1 MIRVTLLLILSV
13 FALKA
18 HATHVM
24 GGEITWKCTGNGY
37 VFQLVFYRDCNG
49 VDVNPVSENLSV
61 WNHPSVTSI
70 PVLFVSRTDISPSCT
85 QVAGSPNPLACGSGA
100 NGGNGVGAIE
110 KIIYQSNPVVLSGVP
125 PAQGWIITYSNFS
138 RNGNITNLVNPT
150 NYGVT
155 IRATMYAIPGA
166 AAGVCN
172 DNSPRFLQD
181 PYLVLCAGENYE
193 YNMHPVDEDLDSV
206 VTILAS
212 PMDRIQGTSYNPPTD
227 PDFILYETGFSATSP
242 TPDATFNAG
251 NVPLTLDSQNGHL
264 SFRSF
269 TIGGFVIKVIAQ
281 SYRNGVLIAEV
292 EREMQLI
299 VTNCPAANNA
309 PVIAGPF
316 AGLYETTVDAG
327 TLVNFTLTATDVEFL
342 QDGTPQSN
350 YLTASSS
357 QFGTNF
363 TSTSGCDVAPC
374 ATLNQTPIITGVQG
388 VSTNFSWQTDCAHL
402 IDAHGNTDDEKT
414 YTFVFRVQDNFCQI
428 PKTTFKTITIHVR
441 NPGIIPATSI
451 NCISTL
457 PNGSLNISWDPV
469 LNPNNTFVDFE
480 LYSLQNGL
488 IGNYPIGTTTTNVPA
503 PGADNDY
510 YIQVKSGCN
519 VTLSSDTVKNVHL
532 DLFNPANGTAVLDW
546 NLPAPAPLPGM
557 DNFCTI
563 YREYP
568 TGTWTSLA
576 VLPYNTTH
584 FVDTIDICSAF
595 LNYQVVYSTPTC
607 QWSSNIIGDNLQD
620 DITPQIPVISSVSI
634 DTLTGNAVI
643 TWNVNYAPDTYGY
656 IVYHKDVNGFIVEID
671 TVWGRFN
678 TTYTHAISVT
688 GPETYSIAAFDSCYT
703 PAVPPTHQ
711 TSAKAEPHTSMFLSY
726 NTNSCTSQ
734 AELSWTPYIGWLTGL
749 TGYTVYV
756 KEGTGPWV
764 PITTTTDQS
773 YNLDCIPLQ
782 NYSVA
787 IRANNSNG
795 SEAFSNVQSFVIH
808 APTAPAVNY
817 LRVAT
822 VDQNTIVLRHEVS
835 VGSNVQAVRFEKFNM
850 ATGQFDLLG
859 EVPATAST
867 LSMTDVDVDVDN
879 FSYTYRAIVVD
890 SCGNLGATSN
900 RARTILLKV
909 TEDQT
914 RLSTYLNWSP
924 YGDYDGGVLQYQI
937 YRGIDGIYPATPTA
951 IVPPDQRF
959 YEDLVDELGFEHSGK
974 VCYFVVAEESIN
986 QYGIQE
992 LSFSNDVCAVIQP
1005 LVYVPNAFTPGGLNP
1020 IFIPV
1025 VSFQDVSKYE
1035 FSIVDRWGQLVFQTN
1050 DPAQGWD
1057 GHHQQ
1062 SGKLVAPNVYVY
1074 VLKVVDGNNQEYF
1087 FRGNVSVIH

>member
-1 MIRVTLLLILSV
+1 MIRVFLLAIV
-13 FALKA
+13 TALCFKA
-18 HATHVM
+18 NATHVM

-49 VDVNPVSENLSV
+49 VDVNPVSENLKI
-61 WNHPSVTSI
+61 WNHPSLSTI
-70 PVLFVSRTDISPSCT
+70 PVLFVSRTDISPTCSA
-85 QVAGSPNPLACGSGA
+85 VAGSPPPLTCGSGA

-110 KIIYQSNPVVLSGVP
+110 KIIYESNPVILPGAP

-138 RNGNITNLVNPT
+138 RNGSITNLSNPT

-166 AAGVCN
+166 VAGVCA

-193 YNMHPVDEDLDSV
+193 YNMHPSDEDLDSV
-206 VTILAS
+206 VTILAA
-212 PMDRIQGTSYNPPTD
+212 PMDRIEGATYNPPVD
-227 PDFILYETGFSATSP
+227 PDFVLYEPGFSVGNP

-251 NVPLTLDSQNGHL
+251 NVPLTLDPQNGHL

-269 TIGGFVIKVIAQ
+269 TIGGFVVKVIAQ

-299 VTNCPAANNA
+299 VTNCPANNNA
-309 PVIAGPF
+309 PVINGPF
-316 AGLYETTVDAG
+316 GGLFETTVNAG
-327 TLVNFTLTATDVEFL
+327 ALVTFTLQATDVEFL
-342 QDGTPQSN
+342 QDGTPQNN
-350 YLTASSS
+350 YLTASGS

-363 TSTSGCDVAPC
+363 TSATGCDVAPC

-402 IDAHGNTDDEKT
+402 VDAHGNTDDEKT

-428 PKTTFKTITIHVR
+428 PKTTFKTITIHVK

-457 PNGSLNISWDPV
+457 ANGSLNISWDPV
-469 LNPNNTFVDFE
+469 LNPNNTFVNFE
-480 LYSLQNGL
+480 LHSIQNGL
-488 IGNYPIGTTTTNVPA
+488 IGNYPIGTTTVNVPA
-503 PGADNDY
+503 PGQDNDY
-510 YIQVKSGCN
+510 FVQVKSGCN
-519 VTLSSDTVKNVHL
+519 VTLSSDTVKNVQL

-546 NLPAPAPLPGM
+546 NLPAPNPLPGM
-557 DNFCTI
+557 SNSCTI

-568 TGTWTSLA
+568 AGTWTSIA
-576 VLPYNTTH
+576 VLPYHTTH

-595 LNYQVVYSTPTC
+595 LNYQVVYSTPVC

-620 DITPQIPVISSVSI
+620 DITPKIPLISSVSI
-634 DTLTGNAVI
+634 DTITGNIVI
-643 TWNVNYAPDTYGY
+643 TWDQNYEPDTYGY

-671 TVWGRFN
+671 TVWGITN
-678 TTYTHAISVT
+678 TTYTHPIPIN
-688 GPETYSIAAFDSCYT
+688 GPETYSIAAFDSCFT
-703 PAVPPTHQ
+703 PAVPPTYQ
-711 TSAKAEPHTSMFLSY
+711 TSAKAELHTSMYLTYS
-726 NTNSCTSQ
+726 TNSCTSQ
-734 AELSWTPYIGWLTGL
+734 AELTWTPYVGWGGGL
-749 TGYTVYV
+749 TDYTIFV
-756 KEGTGPWV
+756 KEGTGVWTAV
-764 PITTTTDQS
+764 GTTTNTS
-773 YNLDCIPLQ
+773 YDLSLIPLQ
-782 NYSVA
+782 TYRVV
-787 IRANNSNG
+787 IRANNGNG
-795 SEAFSNVQSFVIH
+795 SEAFSNIRSFVIT
-808 APTAPAVNY
+808 APTAPTINY

-822 VDQNTIVLRHEVS
+822 VDQKTIVLRHEIS
-835 VGSNVQAVRFEKFNM
+835 TGTNVKAIRFEKFNN
-850 ATGQFDLLG
+850 ATGQYDLLG
-859 EVPATAST
+859 EVPATSST
-867 LSMTDVDVDVDN
+867 LSITDTDVDVDN
-879 FSYTYRAIVVD
+879 FSYMYRAVVID
-890 SCGNLGATSN
+890 SCGNLGAISN

-909 TEDQT
+909 KADQT
-914 RLSTYLNWSP
+914 RLTTQLNWSP

-937 YRGIDGIYPATPTA
+937 YRGIDGVFPATPTA
-951 IVPPDQRF
+951 IVPPDQRYF
-959 YEDLVDELGFEHSGK
+959 EDLVDELGFEHSGK
-974 VCYFVVAEESIN
+974 VCYYVIAEEAIN

-992 LSFSNDVCAVIQP
+992 LSLSNDACAVIEP
-1005 LVYVPNAFTPGGLNP
+1005 LVYIPNAFTPGGINP

-1035 FSIVDRWGQLVFQTN
+1035 FSVVDRWGQLVFQTN
-1050 DPAQGWD
+1050 DPAAGWD

-1087 FRGNVSVIH
+1087 FRGNVTVIH

>member
-61 WNHPSVTSI
+61 WNHASVTNI

-85 QVAGSPNPLACGSGA
+85 QVAGSPNPLSCGSGA

-110 KIIYQSNPVVLSGVP
+110 KIIYQSNPVILSGVP

-166 AAGVCN
+166 AAGVCS

-206 VTILAS
+206 VTVLAQ
-212 PMDRIQGTSYNPPTD
+212 PMDRIQGTSYNPPVD
-227 PDFILYETGFSATSP
+227 PDYILYETGFSAASP

-269 TIGGFVIKVIAQ
+269 TIGGFVVKVIAQ

-309 PVIAGPF
+309 PVIPGPF

-327 TLVNFTLTATDVEFL
+327 TLVNFTLSATDVEFL

-350 YLTASSS
+350 YLTASGS

-388 VSTNFSWQTDCAHL
+388 VSTSFSWQTDCAHL

-428 PKTTFKTITIHVR
+428 PKTTFKTITIHVK
-441 NPGIIPATSI
+441 NPGLIPATSI
-451 NCISTL
+451 SCINTQ
-457 PNGSLNISWDPV
+457 PGGFLNISWDPV
-469 LNPNNTFVDFE
+469 LDPNNTFVDYE
-480 LYSLQNGL
+480 LYSVQDGL
-488 IGNYPIGTTTTNVPA
+488 IGSYPMGTGTVVA
-503 PGADNDY
+503 PDPGTDNDY
-510 YIQVKSGCN
+510 YVLVKSGCN
-519 VTLSSDTVKNVHL
+519 VTKSSDTVKNVHL

-546 NLPAPAPLPGM
+546 NLPAPNPLPGM

-584 FVDTIDICSAF
+584 FIDTIDICSAF

-607 QWSSNIIGDNLQD
+607 QWSSNIVGDNLQD
-620 DITPQIPVISSVSI
+620 DITPQIPIISSVSV
-634 DTLTGNAVI
+634 DTLTGNIVI
-643 TWNVNYAPDTYGY
+643 SWNVNYAPDTYGY

-671 TVWGRFN
+671 TVWGRMN

-711 TSAKAEPHTSMFLSY
+711 TSAKAEPHTSMYLSY
-726 NTNSCTSQ
+726 ATNSCTTQ
-734 AELSWTPYIGWLTGL
+734 AELSWTPYDGWGTGL
-749 TGYTVYV
+749 TGYTVFV
-756 KEGTGPWV
+756 KEGTGAWV
-764 PITTTTDQS
+764 PVATTSDQS
-773 YNLDCIPLQ
+773 YNLNCIPLQ

-787 IRANNSNG
+787 IRANNSNS

-808 APTAPAVNY
+808 APTAPAINY

-822 VDQNTIVLRHEVS
+822 VDQNTVVLRHEVS
-835 VGSNVQAVRFEKFNM
+835 VGSNVQAVRFEKFNL
-850 ATGQFDLLG
+850 ATGQYDLLG

-867 LSMTDVDVDVDN
+867 LSITDVDVDVNN
-879 FSYTYRAIVVD
+879 FSYTYRAVVVD
-890 SCGNLGATSN
+890 SCGNLGAASN

-914 RLSTYLNWSP
+914 RLSAYLNWSP
-924 YGDYDGGVLQYQI
+924 YVDYDGGVLQYQI
-937 YRGIDGIYPATPTA
+937 YRGIDGIFPSAPTA
-951 IVPPDQRF
+951 VVPPDQRF

-974 VCYFVVAEESIN
+974 VCYFVVAEESTN

-992 LSFSNDVCAVIQP
+992 LSFSNHVCAVIEP

-1020 IFIPV
+1020 VFIPV

-1035 FSIVDRWGQLVFQTN
+1035 FSIVDRWGQVVFQTN

-1062 SGKLVAPNVYVY
+1062 SGKLVAPNLYVY

>member
-61 WNHPSVTSI
+61 WNHSSVTSI
-70 PVLFVSRTDISPSCT
+70 PVLFVSRTDISPNCT
-85 QVAGSPNPLACGSGA
+85 QVPGSPNPLACGSGA
-100 NGGNGVGAIE
+100 NGGNGVGAVE
-110 KIIYQSNPVVLSGVP
+110 KIIYRSNPVILSGVP

-166 AAGVCN
+166 AAGVCS
-172 DNSPRFLQD
+172 DNSPQFLQD

-206 VTILAS
+206 VTVLAA
-212 PMDRIQGTSYNPPTD
+212 PMDRIQGTSYNPPSD
-227 PDFILYETGFSATSP
+227 PDYIPYEAGFSATSP

-251 NVPLTLDSQNGHL
+251 NVPLTLDPQNGHL

-269 TIGGFVIKVIAQ
+269 TIGGFVVKVIAQ
-281 SYRNGVLIAEV
+281 SYRKGVLIAEV

-309 PVIAGPF
+309 PVINGPF
-316 AGLYETTVDAG
+316 GGLFETTVNAG

-350 YLTASSS
+350 YLIATGT
-357 QFGTNF
+357 QFGTNY

-374 ATLNQTPIITGVQG
+374 ATLNQTPVITGVQG

-402 IDAHGNTDDEKT
+402 IDAQGNTDDEKT

-428 PKTTFKTITIHVR
+428 PKTTFKTITIHVK
-441 NPGIIPATSI
+441 NPGIIPPTKI

-457 PNGSLNISWDPV
+457 PNGTMNISWDPV
-469 LNPNNTFVDFE
+469 SNPNNTFVDYE
-480 LYSLQNGL
+480 LYSVQNGL
-488 IGNYPIGTTTTNVPA
+488 IGNFPIGTTTTNVPD
-503 PGADNDY
+503 PGTDNEF
-510 YIQVKSGCN
+510 YILVKSGCN
-519 VTLSSDTVKNVHL
+519 VTTSSDTVKNVHL
-532 DLFNPANGTAVLDW
+532 DLLNPANGTAVLDW
-546 NLPAPAPLPGM
+546 NLPAPNPLPGM

-568 TGTWTSLA
+568 TGTWTSIA
-576 VLPYNTTH
+576 VLPYNTVH

-595 LNYQVVYSTPTC
+595 LNYQVAYSTPTC
-607 QWSSNIIGDNLQD
+607 QWSSNIIGDLLQD
-620 DITPQIPVISSVSI
+620 DITPQIPIISSVSV
-634 DTLTGNAVI
+634 DTLTGNVVI
-643 TWNVNYAPDTYGY
+643 TWNENYAKDTYGY
-656 IVYHKDVNGFIVEID
+656 IVYHKDANGFIVEID
-671 TVWGRFN
+671 TVWGRPN
-678 TTYTHAISVT
+678 TTYTHPISVN
-688 GPETYSIAAFDSCYT
+688 GPETYSIAAFDSCFT
-703 PAVPPTHQ
+703 PAIPPTYQ
-711 TSAKAEPHTSMFLSY
+711 TSAKAEPHTSSY
-726 NTNSCTSQ
+726 LTYTTNSCTSQ
-734 AELSWTPYIGWLTGL
+734 AELTWTAYGGWGTGL
-749 TGYTVYV
+749 TGYTVFV
-756 KEGTGPWV
+756 KEGTGSWV
-764 PITTTTDQS
+764 PVATTTDPS
-773 YNLDCIPLQ
+773 YGLDCTPLV
-782 NYSVA
+782 NYSVT

-795 SEAFSNVQSFVIH
+795 TEAFSNIQSFVIH
-808 APTAPAVNY
+808 APSPPAINY

-822 VDQNTIVLRHEVS
+822 VDQNTVVLRHEIS
-835 VGSNVQAVRFEKFNM
+835 VGSNVQAVRFEKFDM
-850 ATGQFDLLG
+850 ATGQFALLG
-859 EVPATAST
+859 EVQATAST
-867 LSMTDVDVDVDN
+867 LTITDADVDVDN

-909 TEDQT
+909 TTDQT

-924 YGDYDGGVLQYQI
+924 YGDYDGGVLQYLI
-937 YRGIDGIYPATPTA
+937 YRGIDGNYPATPTA
-951 IVPPDQRF
+951 VVPPDQRYF
-959 YEDLVDELGFEHSGK
+959 EDLVDELGYEHSGK
-974 VCYFVVAEESIN
+974 VCYFVVAEEATD
-986 QYGIQE
+986 QYGIHE
-992 LSFSNDVCAVIQP
+992 LSFSNDVCAVIEP

-1087 FRGNVSVIH
+1087 FRGNVTVIH